1 MCFGEKQE
9 LNKKVTDWDI
19 KRVYKTP
26 WEKINLVYKE
36 LQYEIICARYILK
49 KKKNYPQVLSIHRF
63 GRKLFWWVNM
73 GKSLE

>member
-49 KKKNYPQVLSIHRF
+49 KKKKLSTSSKHT
-63 GRKLFWWVNM
+63 
-73 GKSLE
+73 